1 MNFFRTLLTRLFAYV
16 SILSEQTRILVKKA
30 LTRLYNNMDVLFP
43 QHLKLNVISHVNQFL
58 TFFFLPSIYLV
69 CKVIGLLLPYGVY
82 LTLFSVISI
91 YCWVFFDSRT
101 LDYLCRFNHICIN
114 NGITQRFLYY
124 ALLLEQIV
132 MTSLLLKSMC
142 VFIGIGFVFMYLNG
156 SFYDAILAYLIIW
169 LSSLYMR
176 FRFKYL
182 NPIKLELIYGVNYAI
197 PTWDLLVDHLNTCFL
212 QEITQLRNN
221 FHLRFQTNPLITSK
235 YKRTNGTKFTF
246 LANRSFATSH
256 EIHRIGLEAF
266 KVATKNATEGTALS
280 LSILTLSGAIGLI
293 LYSQYN
299 EHKLAKESAARA
311 DKKLE
316 LDEQRLALKQAKL
329 ELKKRKLQ
337 LLEDLK
343 RQEDDAVKNKQQ
355 ISDALGPFLSKKKID
370 NLDDESVKRLSK
382 ILSIEL

>member
-1 MNFFRTLLTRLFAYV
+1 MSFFRVLLSRLFAYL
-16 SILSEQTRILVKKA
+16 STPSEQTRILVKKA
-30 LTRLYNNMDVLFP
+30 LIHLYNTTNGLFP
-43 QHLKLNVISHVNQFL
+43 QHLKLDVISQVNQFL
-58 TFFFLPSIYLV
+58 TFVFLPSIYLV

-114 NGITQRFLYY
+114 NIITQGFLYY

-132 MTSLLLKSMC
+132 ITSLLLKSMC

-176 FRFKYL
+176 FRLKYI
-182 NPIKLELIYGVNYAI
+182 NATKLELSYGVNYAM

-221 FHLRFQTNPLITSK
+221 SHLRFQTNPLITSK
-235 YKRTNGTKFTF
+235 YKRTNGTQFTF

-256 EIHRIGLEAF
+256 EIRRIGLEAF
-266 KVATKNATEGTALS
+266 KVVTKN
-280 LSILTLSGAIGLI
+280 
-293 LYSQYN
+293 
-299 EHKLAKESAARA
+299 
-311 DKKLE
+311 
-316 LDEQRLALKQAKL
+316 
-329 ELKKRKLQ
+329 
-337 LLEDLK
+337 LL
-343 RQEDDAVKNKQQ
+343 
-355 ISDALGPFLSKKKID
+355 
-370 NLDDESVKRLSK
+370 
-382 ILSIEL
+382 